1 MAEDTDAL
9 HSLRD
14 LIRWGASRFNEAG
27 LLFGHGTENAL
38 DEAAALVLHAL
49 HLPSD
54 LPPVYL
60 EGRVTAQERSEVLAL
75 LRRRIEERVPAAYLT
90 HEAWFMGLPFYVDQR
105 VLVPRSPIAEL
116 IERQFA
122 PWIEGERV
130 GRILDL
136 CTGSACIAVA
146 CAYAFAEALVDAV
159 DLSADALEVAGV
171 NVARHDLEQR
181 VELIHSD
188 LFAAL
193 EGRTYDII
201 VSNPPYVDAAEMAGL
216 PAEYRHEPGLGL
228 AAGEDG
234 LDVVRR
240 LLSQAGTYLT
250 DEGILVVEVGN
261 SAEVLVAAFPEV
273 PFIWLEFERGGHGVF
288 LLTASLVNEHFPTV
302 VEDSA

>member
-1 MAEDTDAL
+1 MAEETDAL

-261 SAEVLVAAFPEV
+261 SAEALVAAFPEV

>member
-1 MAEDTDAL
+1 
-9 HSLRD
+9 
-14 LIRWGASRFNEAG
+14 
-27 LLFGHGTENAL
+27 
-38 DEAAALVLHAL
+38 
-49 HLPSD
+49 
-54 LPPVYL
+54 
-60 EGRVTAQERSEVLAL
+60 
-75 LRRRIEERVPAAYLT
+75 
-90 HEAWFMGLPFYVDQR
+90 MGLPFYVDQR